1 MDIVPVASATPT
13 GSCVDGSAMTVT
25 ETVRLFALIL
35 RGAIH
40 NAYELVPVVVSPLLH
55 VDYSIFHQTFLSKS
69 LSAS

>member
-35 RGAIH
+35 RGATH

-55 VDYSIFHQTFLSKS
+55 VG
-69 LSAS
+69 